1 MIRLRMTALLLLKFI
16 FGNLELKLY
25 IFYQT
30 LKVFLFFGHDF
41 DFLLI
46 VFLKLNTVEMTW
58 YFLVYFLKQLLR
70 LFKFEGHSFHLL
82 GVFFVQLAFSLFI
95 HGLDITLED
104 LFDLLQI
111 LLCHSRRLLVQLS
124 FAKRTAEKFIQRYFR
139 FIRLAEHRALLALIA
154 TIKFAVFKVF

>member
-1 MIRLRMTALLLLKFI
+1 MTALLLLKFI
-16 FGNLELKLY
+16 FGNLELKLN

-82 GVFFVQLAFSLFI
+82 GVFFVQLALIIATF
-95 HGLDITLED
+95 
-104 LFDLLQI
+104 
-111 LLCHSRRLLVQLS
+111 
-124 FAKRTAEKFIQRYFR
+124 RTAATRSPAATVAPSCATSAGSPSMATTTSLAREWSISRTSVR
-139 FIRLAEHRALLALIA
+139 FGEIFLYVKSLGAINSVFGLA
-154 TIKFAVFKVF
+154 KS